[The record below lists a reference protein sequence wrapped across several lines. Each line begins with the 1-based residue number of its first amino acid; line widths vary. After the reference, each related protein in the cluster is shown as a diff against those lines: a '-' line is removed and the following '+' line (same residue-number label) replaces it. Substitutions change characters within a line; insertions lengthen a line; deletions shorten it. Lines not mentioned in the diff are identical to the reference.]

1 MFVSCG
7 HRFFIQRQNKCFKY
21 DTWHQQMNK
30 QTNKWIDEQTN
41 KSAIV
46 GEKQWIRPTIFYAT
60 QG

>member
-1 MFVSCG
+1 
-7 HRFFIQRQNKCFKY
+7 
-21 DTWHQQMNK
+21 MNK